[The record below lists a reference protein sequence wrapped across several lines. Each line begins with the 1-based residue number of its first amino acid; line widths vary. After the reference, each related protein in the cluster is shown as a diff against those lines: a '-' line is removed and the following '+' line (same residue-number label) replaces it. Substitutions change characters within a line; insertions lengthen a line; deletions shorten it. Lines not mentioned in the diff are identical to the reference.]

1 MRVSVGMS
9 DVVLRLGPGTTLR
22 KAASEMVDKGIGS
35 AIIEDEGWPVPRIIT
50 ERDILRAV
58 GSGLDPDSEQ
68 VGEHMSESV
77 ITASPEWSM
86 ERAAMEMSKRRIR
99 HLVVYRDGELVGVL
113 SMRDIMEAWT
123 ADGATSGGPP

>member
-9 DVVLRLGPGTTLR
+9 DVVLRLGPGITLR

-35 AIIEDEGWPVPRIIT
+35 AIIEAEGWPVPRIIT

-68 VGEHMSESV
+68 VGDHMSESV